1 MCAIPERGHVYAAVV
16 EVLQGAAKRDNFEI
30 AQETIKN
37 NAGIDVNSQDGLGN
51 TVLHYLCVLAFPSV
65 RY

>member
-1 MCAIPERGHVYAAVV
+1 M